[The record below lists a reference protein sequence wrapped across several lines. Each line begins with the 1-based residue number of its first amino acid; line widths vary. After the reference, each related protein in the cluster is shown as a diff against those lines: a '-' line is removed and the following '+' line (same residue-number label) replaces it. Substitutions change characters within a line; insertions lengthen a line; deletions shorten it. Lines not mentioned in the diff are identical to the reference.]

1 MTACDDPYIGDESII
16 RPPASKKA
24 RMTLVQLSRAAASS
38 PTLKVIQL
46 PRPTTGIASLLD
58 GMRRVM
64 IGPRACAALANGH
77 SAVAALPARKCRSSS
92 RRESVTGVELS
103 GFGIVQQPTKH
114 RTRMS
119 SLRSIRTVSALAI
132 LSTAAGCTSTP
143 VGVEALA
150 GRYELR
156 SVNAR
161 TVPVDAL
168 GGAVGG
174 ELVLSDHG
182 RVRRLVQYATSGV
195 PGPIAMRANGSYRVR
210 GNEITLD
217 LTEEPRGQL
226 LARPWRIRG
235 EVQSARIVLRY
246 PGR

>member
-1 MTACDDPYIGDESII
+1 MFPL
-16 RPPASKKA
+16 RP
-24 RMTLVQLSRAAASS
+24 
-38 PTLKVIQL
+38 
-46 PRPTTGIASLLD
+46 
-58 GMRRVM
+58 
-64 IGPRACAALANGH
+64 
-77 SAVAALPARKCRSSS
+77 
-92 RRESVTGVELS
+92 
-103 GFGIVQQPTKH
+103 
-114 RTRMS
+114 
-119 SLRSIRTVSALAI
+119 IRTVSALVI
-132 LSTAAGCTSTP
+132 LSTAAAGCSSTP

-161 TVPVDAL
+161 AVPVDAL

-182 RVRRLVQYATSGV
+182 RVRRVVQYATSGV

-217 LTEEPRGQL
+217 LTEEPRGEL

-246 PGR
+246 PGRGGADTEEVYVRAP

>member
-1 MTACDDPYIGDESII
+1 M
-16 RPPASKKA
+16 RPPPWKKA
-24 RMTLVQLSRAAASS
+24 RMTLVQLSRALVSS

-46 PRPTTGIASLLD
+46 PRPTTGIVSPVD
-58 GMRRVM
+58 GMRRVI
-64 IGPRACAALANGH
+64 IGPRACAALANGQ
-77 SAVAALPARKCRSSS
+77 SAVAALAARNCPSSS
-92 RRESVTGVELS
+92 RRESVTVVELS
-103 GFGIVQQPTKH
+103 GFGIVQQPTKQ
-114 RTRMS
+114 RMRMS
-119 SLRSIRTVSALAI
+119 SLRSMRAVSAIVI
-132 LSTAAGCTSTP
+132 LGTAASSCSSTP

-168 GGAVGG
+168 GGALGG

-182 RVRRLVQYATSGV
+182 RVRRAVQYATSGV
-195 PGPIAMRANGSYRVR
+195 PGPIVMRANGSYRVR

-217 LTEEPRGQL
+217 LTEEPRGAL

-235 EVQSARIVLRY
+235 EVASPRIVLRY
-246 PGR
+246 PGPGDVNTEEVYVRVP

>member
-1 MTACDDPYIGDESII
+1 MFPL
-16 RPPASKKA
+16 RP
-24 RMTLVQLSRAAASS
+24 
-38 PTLKVIQL
+38 
-46 PRPTTGIASLLD
+46 
-58 GMRRVM
+58 
-64 IGPRACAALANGH
+64 
-77 SAVAALPARKCRSSS
+77 
-92 RRESVTGVELS
+92 
-103 GFGIVQQPTKH
+103 
-114 RTRMS
+114 
-119 SLRSIRTVSALAI
+119 IRTVSALVI
-132 LSTAAGCTSTP
+132 LSTAAAGCSSTP

-161 TVPVDAL
+161 AVPVDAL

-182 RVRRLVQYATSGV
+182 RVRRVVQYATSGV

-217 LTEEPRGQL
+217 LTEEPRGEL

-246 PGR
+246 PGRRGADTEEVYVRAP